1 MKEKVD
7 LPKTLLEHL
16 PWNNKVNAIW
26 PASAFILRRNLAC
39 FPFPPKMRQDQ
50 MYQVLQRLEEALL
63 KCSQLTDPQ
72 LLSAEALHPLN
83 KEFLF
88 EHFLC
93 SYSFQNTAE
102 GQAFLIDASSRFLGR
117 VNIEDHLLL
126 QLVDCHGNWDKT
138 WNWISEFETAIA
150 QSLDYAFSSK
160 FGYLTADPGLCGT
173 GLEIYVYLH
182 VPALIHMNQLQEV
195 LLKQKDEEVVAQG
208 MQGTLEEL
216 VGDIL
221 VLSNHYTLGLT
232 EESLLRSVYS
242 SAMKLMATEKTLR
255 TRIQQENNVEMKDHI
270 SRSYG
275 LLTHSY
281 QLQTKEALNALSFLK
296 LGVDLGWVKGIT
308 DSKINE
314 LFFKCRRAHLAYACQ
329 LPNMDIQE
337 TPHKRAELLHQE
349 LQGVTLIY

>member
-1 MKEKVD
+1 MKNKVD
-7 LPKTLLEHL
+7 LPKTLLEHI
-16 PWNNKVNAIW
+16 PWDKKVNPIW
-26 PASAFILRRNLAC
+26 PASSFILHRNLAR

-50 MYQVLQRLEEALL
+50 MSQTLGIFQDALL
-63 KCSQLTDPQ
+63 KCPQ
-72 LLSAEALHPLN
+72 LRNLQFLPAEALHPLS

-93 SYSFQNTAE
+93 THGFQNTLE
-102 GQAFLIDASSRFLGR
+102 GQAFLIDDSSRFLGKL
-117 VNIEDHLLL
+117 NIEDHLLL
-126 QLVDCHGNWDKT
+126 QFVDCHGNWDES
-138 WNWISEFETAIA
+138 WNMISEIETAIG
-150 QSLDYAFSSK
+150 QMLDYAFSSK

-182 VPALIHMNQLQEV
+182 VPALIHMHQLQEV

-208 MQGTLEEL
+208 MEGTLEEL
-216 VGDIL
+216 VGDVL

-242 SAMKLMATEKTLR
+242 SAMKLMAAEKTLR
-255 TRIQQENNVEMKDHI
+255 TRIHQENNTEIKDLI

-275 LLTHSY
+275 LLAHSY
-281 QLQTKEALNALSFLK
+281 QLQTKETLNALSFLK
-296 LGVDLGWVKGIT
+296 LGIDLEWVKGIS

-314 LFFKCRRAHLAYACQ
+314 ILLKSRRAHLAYAGQ
-329 LPNMDIQE
+329 TPALDIQE
-337 TPHKRAELLHQE
+337 GPHKRAEFLHEQ